1 MSVKQV
7 GKRDKVILFLLEI
20 FTAENC
26 SRAGGDLKDNN
37 PKNMKVIFVLNE
49 ITMNSTCLC
58 NFAVQIMYLYSF
70 ILVKNTSIEQ
80 LLVAGLEVHS
90 VFCHQ
95 QS

>member
-37 PKNMKVIFVLNE
+37 HKNMKVIFVLNE
-49 ITMNSTCLC
+49 TTMNSTCLC

-70 ILVKNTSIEQ
+70 IFVEKHKHRTASR
-80 LLVAGLEVHS
+80 GWP
-90 VFCHQ
+90 
-95 QS
+95 